1 MTAGSGVPQ
10 TTPVTGDRWR
20 WWRRVGHA
28 AAVGVILVGLV
39 ATIARPAAPAIG
51 EPLPA
56 LRWFD
61 DSFRD
66 LAWAY
71 QRPRDVVAVIAV
83 AVRVAVAIGLA
94 ASPPGRRVVG
104 RIAGRLG
111 HRPWMVAAVVA
122 GATVV
127 LVDLLLSPLAFW
139 SGFVHDG
146 VFGLRTQGLGG
157 WLRDWV
163 VFRVPGWAGAVAL
176 AAAGYAVA
184 RRCPCGWPPLVA
196 LGGAVVV
203 AVMVMAGPVV
213 LEPLRHDTTP
223 LADGPARRAVEDVAE
238 AADLGVDEVL
248 VADASRRTARENA
261 YVSGLGATRRM
272 VLYDTLVEAR
282 QPDEIRAVVAHEV
295 AHHQHRDLERGTL
308 AAAGAVVAGVYAL
321 AWWLRHRTGRGR
333 QREITDPRACGVVIA
348 AVLIV
353 SVLATPVEAAVSRRM
368 EAAADWQALQ
378 LTGDPAAHEQL
389 RVELARSNLSRPDP
403 PGWRHVWWGTHP
415 RPVERLTMVERAR
428 RTTPP

>member
-10 TTPVTGDRWR
+10 ATALTGDRWR
-20 WWRRVGHA
+20 RWRWLGHA
-28 AAVGVILVGLV
+28 VAVGVVLVGLM

-51 EPLPA
+51 EPLSA
-56 LRWFD
+56 ARWFD

-71 QRPRDVVAVIAV
+71 QRPRDVVAVTAV
-83 AVRVAVAIGLA
+83 AVRVAVAVALA
-94 ASPPGRRVVG
+94 ASPPGRRVVD

-111 HRPWMVAAVVA
+111 HRPWMVAAVVT

-127 LVDLLLSPLAFW
+127 LVDVLLSPLAFW

-146 VFGLRTQGLGG
+146 AFGLRTQGLGG
-157 WLRDWV
+157 WLWDWV
-163 VFRVPGWAGAVAL
+163 VFRLPGWAGSMAL

-184 RRCPCGWPPLVA
+184 RRCPRGWPPLVA

-203 AVMVMAGPVV
+203 AVVVMAGPVV
-213 LEPLRHDTTP
+213 LEPLRHDTRP
-223 LADGPARRAVEDVAE
+223 LTDGPARRAVEDVAE
-238 AADLGVDEVL
+238 AADVSLDQVL
-248 VADASRRTARENA
+248 VADASRRTTRENA
-261 YVSGLGATRRM
+261 YVSGLGTTRRV

-295 AHHQHRDLERGTL
+295 AHHKHRDLERGTL
-308 AAAGAVVAGVYAL
+308 AAAGSVVVGVYAL
-321 AWWLRHRTGRGR
+321 AWWLRRRTRRGR
-333 QREITDPRACGVVIA
+333 QREVADPRACGVVVA

-368 EAAADWQALQ
+368 EAAADWHALQ
-378 LTGDPAAHEQL
+378 LTGDPEAHERL
-389 RVELARSNLSRPDP
+389 TVELARSNLSRPDP
-403 PGWRHVWWGTHP
+403 PAWRHVWWGTHP
-415 RPVERLTMVERAR
+415 RPVERLTMFERGRQTA
-428 RTTPP
+428 PP